1 MDGLGGYYAK
11 WNVRQRKINTVWY
24 HLYVES
30 KNYNKLVN
38 VTKKK
43 QTHWYREWASGY
55 PWGDGSGDGQYRDR
69 GWRGTNYLV

>member
-30 KNYNKLVN
+30 KHYNKLVN

-43 QTHWYREWASGY
+43 QTHSYRE
-55 PWGDGSGDGQYRDR
+55 
-69 GWRGTNYLV
+69 